1 MIGAVKSIAKV
12 IFDVLN
18 YKFDAGDVRFSFWD
32 IIMTFL
38 ICSLVG
44 LLIYYFIV
52 AVSDKSE

>member
-18 YKFDAGDVRFSFWD
+18 YKFDAGDVKFSLWD
-32 IIMTFL
+32 IILTFL
-38 ICSLVG
+38 ICALVG
-44 LLIYYFIV
+44 LLLYHFIV